1 MYDTVE
7 FCSARRHGML
17 KICEYCKY
25 MRDIDVR
32 GALRDRLSLEH
43 ASEGDQ
49 TRIVEELGIYGEVRV
64 DVAVLNGMM
73 IGYEL
78 KSDRDTLK
86 RLPKQVEWY
95 SKVLDR
101 AHIVVAENHLNDA
114 LEIVPDWWGC
124 TVATS
129 GKNGI
134 VCLHD
139 EREGR
144 QNLGVDG
151 KTLALLL
158 WRAEAL
164 IALEERGLD
173 RGYRS
178 KTRGAMAQRL
188 AEALPLKELRDL
200 VRETLKFREG
210 WRSTPLTA

>member
-1 MYDTVE
+1 MQHNGVLLGLEAWHTEDVGY
-7 FCSARRHGML
+7 
-17 KICEYCKY
+17 CER

-32 GALRDRLSLEH
+32 EALWRQLSLEH
-43 ASEGDQ
+43 PSERGR
-49 TRIVEELGIYGEVRV
+49 TWIVEELGIFGEVRV

-73 IGYEL
+73 IGYEI

-101 AHIVVAENHLNDA
+101 AHIVVAENHLRDA
-114 LEIVPDWWGC
+114 LEVIPDWWGC

-129 GKNGI
+129 GKNG
-134 VCLHD
+134 VVHLSD

-144 QNLGVDG
+144 QNFGVDG

-158 WRAEAL
+158 WRTEAL
-164 IALEERGLD
+164 AALEERGLD

-188 AEALPLKELRDL
+188 AEALSLKELRDL

-210 WRSTPLTA
+210 WRSTLLTA

>member
-1 MYDTVE
+1 ME
-7 FCSARRHGML
+7 SCSAWRRGIL
-17 KICEYCKY
+17 KMCGYCER

-32 GALRDRLSLEH
+32 EALWRRLSLEH
-43 ASEGDQ
+43 PSERGR
-49 TRIVEELGIYGEVRV
+49 TWVVEELGIFGEVRV

-73 IGYEL
+73 IGYEI

-101 AHIVVAENHLNDA
+101 AHIVVAENHLRDA
-114 LEIVPDWWGC
+114 LEVVPDWWGC
-124 TVATS
+124 TVAIS
-129 GKNGI
+129 GKNG
-134 VCLHD
+134 VVHLSD

-144 QNLGVDG
+144 QNFGIDG

-158 WRAEAL
+158 WRTEAL
-164 IALEERGLD
+164 AALEDRGLD
-173 RGYRS
+173 QGYRS

-188 AEALPLKELRDL
+188 AEALSLKELRDL

-210 WRSTPLTA
+210 WRSTLLTA